1 MGFETTLT
9 ILAFTATLSCA
20 QISRLIP
27 DTDISATLLV
37 GNSIYQPPRS
47 NEYQLP
53 NDVKRYTA
61 FIESLESSNLR
72 PNTTPSIKEVS
83 VLLSN
88 VTAIREIIDD
98 RVTGDN
104 TTVTRKLDL
113 VNRVNA
119 DLSRSVSYINFL
131 EPLTWYGN
139 VMGCCPR
146 YQSFQCGTT
155 VESLRLP
162 CMFYWPYGWC
172 CPIQEV
178 YIRKCNCKTCYKLC
192 FNCIYSGTCV
202 PRYTYQSYLSVCW
215 NGWLWYSLYVFQTYL
230 PTSCYCS
237 NNVLCTMAAQE
248 FNPIDRTQR

>member
-1 MGFETTLT
+1 MRFETTLT

-27 DTDISATLLV
+27 DTDINATLLV

-53 NDVKRYTA
+53 NDERRYAA

-72 PNTTPSIKEVS
+72 PNTTPSIEEVS

-88 VTAIREIIDD
+88 VTAITEIIDD

-113 VNRVNA
+113 VNRVKA

-139 VMGCCPR
+139 VMG
-146 YQSFQCGTT
+146 
-155 VESLRLP
+155 
-162 CMFYWPYGWC
+162 
-172 CPIQEV
+172 
-178 YIRKCNCKTCYKLC
+178 TCYKLC
-192 FNCIYSGTCV
+192 YNCIYSGTCV

-237 NNVLCTMAAQE
+237 NKVLCTMAAE
-248 FNPIDRTQR
+248 EINPIDGTQR